1 VDRKRLDL
9 ALSGIFEVRELPDLT
24 LAGFSTWEDAGK
36 SYWAQVLF
44 NRRHQLLS
52 VQIHPEPEVSEM
64 MSKGVAIWTDTEKN
78 RENPALKLKLESVDL
93 LTGTVE

>member
-1 VDRKRLDL
+1 
-9 ALSGIFEVRELPDLT
+9 
-24 LAGFSTWEDAGK
+24 
-36 SYWAQVLF
+36 
-44 NRRHQLLS
+44 
-52 VQIHPEPEVSEM
+52 M